1 MGTSDTTQPDRTQRF
16 SPYILLCF
24 LVSYCIFHVSESRLW
39 HSPFS
44 SLSLLNLIH
53 ARLLL
58 TAPEKAQFPSFLRAW
73 LLSLP
78 LTIFHF
84 WSELSSCCIKT
95 ILFLSLKSEP
105 QLVSKSM
112 FTEAFLPLS
121 PVSLCGLL
129 PFSSSDTLNR
139 VDFLSNPVCKAT
151 LNTHPSLFV
160 FTMFL
165 SVERHFQEST
175 TESVSKCHVF
185 SLRTLASFYNNIL
198 ICIIAFMNTFWE
210 CGLCGS
216 SLHCILSLESI
227 GT

>member
-1 MGTSDTTQPDRTQRF
+1 M
-16 SPYILLCF
+16 
-24 LVSYCIFHVSESRLW
+24 W

-105 QLVSKSM
+105 QLASKSM
-112 FTEAFLPLS
+112 FRGTFLPLS

-129 PFSSSDTLNR
+129 QFSSSVTLNA
-139 VDFLSNPVCKAT
+139 VDFLSNPVCKAS
-151 LNTHPSLFV
+151 LYSHPSLSA
-160 FTMFL
+160 FTLLL
-165 SVERHFQEST
+165 SVERHFHEST
-175 TESVSKCHVF
+175 TEPLSKCLVF
-185 SLRTLASFYNNIL
+185 SLRTPVSFYNNIL
-198 ICIIAFMNTFWE
+198 ICIIAFMNTF
-210 CGLCGS
+210 
-216 SLHCILSLESI
+216 
-227 GT
+227 